1 MSAAP
6 RWLTDNVI
14 RVIHAELLADNGGV
28 ARHANKN
35 LLGATLARA
44 RHLRDRGSQPSLFE
58 LAAAYGF
65 GFAKNQCF
73 TDGNKRI
80 ALAAIDV
87 FLQLN
92 GYELEAPEAEAVV
105 MVRQIASSEAVE
117 QDLASWVSER
127 AAPLSPGGGA
137 TSSS

>member
-1 MSAAP
+1 VSTALH
-6 RWLTDNVI
+6 WLSDNVI

-44 RHLRDRGSQPSLFE
+44 RHLRDRGPEPTLFE

-80 ALAAIDV
+80 ALAAMDV

-92 GYELEAPEAEAVV
+92 GYELCAPEPEAVV

-117 QDLASWVSER
+117 RDLAGWVARNSAPIAASE
-127 AAPLSPGGGA
+127 AVSAGA
-137 TSSS
+137 

>member
-1 MSAAP
+1 MSSAL
-6 RWLTDNVI
+6 RWLSDNVI

-44 RHLRDRGSQPSLFE
+44 RHLRDRGTEPTVFE

-92 GYELEAPEAEAVV
+92 GYELHAPEAEAVV

-117 QDLASWVSER
+117 RDLARWVQHNSLPIATAEH
-127 AAPLSPGGGA
+127 GA
-137 TSSS
+137 QA